1 MSQGGELE
9 KLQYFI
15 FIILYIMTIFKILY
29 GTNKY
34 FEKSVGDEYFSKG
47 ILSTRK
53 QFIKLLK
60 EDLKED
66 FVSKEEF
73 NEIKEKFEKWTI
85 ERKTHYNI
93 WDLQLDVWDLQVW
106 INEID
111 LI

>member
-1 MSQGGELE
+1 
-9 KLQYFI
+9 
-15 FIILYIMTIFKILY
+15 MTIFKILY

-85 ERKTHYNI
+85 ERKTHHNI